1 MSSYFFTTQ
10 DMRVHTCGRRRRR
23 HRRVPGGAAGPRVTA
38 AHRQTRIGAPGA
50 ASGRW
55 TTLKMSISH
64 AARSPGEGALTN
76 EREAA
81 SRRPRRPPRAPRTR
95 NTRQPS
101 CHSRRGPHRPPSRAC
116 SGRCGPLGPVRGLPG
131 WPAAA
136 SSTHCRGGVY
146 DASACIRA
154 ANGAG

>member
-1 MSSYFFTTQ
+1 M
-10 DMRVHTCGRRRRR
+10 HTCGRRRRR

-81 SRRPRRPPRAPRTR
+81 SRRAAAP
-95 NTRQPS
+95 
-101 CHSRRGPHRPPSRAC
+101 
-116 SGRCGPLGPVRGLPG
+116 
-131 WPAAA
+131 PAAA
-136 SSTHCRGGVY
+136 CAAHAQHTPAILPQPARPSPAAVARMQRPLRTARAGERPSRLASSGELDALPRRRVRRQRLHSGGERGGM
-146 DASACIRA
+146 SR
-154 ANGAG
+154 GRHG